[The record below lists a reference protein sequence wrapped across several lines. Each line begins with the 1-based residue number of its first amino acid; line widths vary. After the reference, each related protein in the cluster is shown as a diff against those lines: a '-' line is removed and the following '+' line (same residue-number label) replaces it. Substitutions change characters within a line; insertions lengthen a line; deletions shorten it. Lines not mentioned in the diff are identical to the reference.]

1 MRLIGS
7 AAVNIRAQQAAIDT
21 IANNIANV
29 NTPGFKANK
38 VNFTQAMSVATDFQ
52 QGTFVASDSPLDM
65 GIDGSGFFQ
74 VKTPDGEMGYT
85 RVGDFQ
91 VDSSGQLADMFGNFV
106 EPSILI
112 EQGTTQIAVASNGEI
127 MGTIDGE
134 KRVLGQIPLVVFQN
148 PEGLERHEN
157 NLFTPTVNSGL
168 PQIGQPGTRLG
179 NQVLGT
185 IRGQFLEQSNVDLA
199 VAMTDLIQVQR
210 AYQRGSSH
218 VNDGAKMWD
227 IANSMRR

>member
-1 MRLIGS
+1 MRLIGA
-7 AAVNIRAQQAAIDT
+7 AAVNIRAKQSAVDT

-29 NTPGFKANK
+29 NTPGFKASK
-38 VNFTQAMSVATDFQ
+38 VNFTQTLSVATNFE
-52 QGTFVASDSPLDM
+52 QGTLVASDNPLDM

-91 VDSSGQLADMFGNFV
+91 VDVSGRLADMFGNFV
-106 EPSILI
+106 EPSIII
-112 EQGTTQIAVASNGEI
+112 EPETTEIVVASNGEI
-127 MGTIDGE
+127 RGTIDGE
-134 KRVLGQIPLVVFQN
+134 HKALGQIPLVVFQN

-157 NLFTPTVNSGL
+157 NIFTPTVNSGL
-168 PQIGQPGTRLG
+168 PQVGQAGKKLG

-199 VAMTDLIQVQR
+199 VALTDLIQAQR
-210 AYQRGSSH
+210 AYQRSASL
-218 VNDGAKMWD
+218 VKDGDKMWD
-227 IANSMRR
+227 IANSLRR